1 MARMI
6 KLGGKIVMQI
16 RLMQPEDYT
25 KAIHL
30 WQGLPGLGL
39 SSADRRE
46 AIQIFLRRNPQTCFV
61 AMQADELVGTVLGG
75 SDGRR
80 GYLYHLAVHANH
92 QKQGLGKTLVQTC
105 LDALQAQGIE
115 KCHIFVIGENQEG
128 LNFWQRI
135 GWELRGDILVLS
147 KKIPQA

>member
-1 MARMI
+1 
-6 KLGGKIVMQI
+6 MQI
-16 RLMQPEDYT
+16 RLMQPEDYA
-25 KAIHL
+25 KAIQL

-39 SSADRRE
+39 SSADREE
-46 AIQIFLRRNPQTCFV
+46 AIQAFLTRNPKTCF
-61 AMQADELVGTVLGG
+61 AALQADELVGTVLGG

-80 GYLYHLAVHANH
+80 GYLYHLAVRADH

>member
-1 MARMI
+1 
-6 KLGGKIVMQI
+6 MQI
-16 RLMQPEDYT
+16 RLMEPEDYT
-25 KAIHL
+25 KAIQL

-39 SSADRRE
+39 SSADHEE
-46 AIQIFLRRNPQTCFV
+46 AIQAFLTRNPQTCFV
-61 AMQADELVGTVLGG
+61 AAQAEKIVGTVLGG

-147 KKIPQA
+147 KNIPQA

>member
-1 MARMI
+1 
-6 KLGGKIVMQI
+6 
-16 RLMQPEDYT
+16 
-25 KAIHL
+25 
-30 WQGLPGLGL
+30 
-39 SSADRRE
+39 
-46 AIQIFLRRNPQTCFV
+46 
-61 AMQADELVGTVLGG
+61 
-75 SDGRR
+75 
-80 GYLYHLAVHANH
+80 VHANH

-147 KKIPQA
+147 KNIPQA